1 LFTYSTL
8 YFCIGNLTV
17 ICHHPRLTPHKQASD
32 APSARDSEDSLSRPA
47 SCRGAERTAGT
58 DEQPGDLKTCRGAA
72 AHVPARSLRAVG
84 IREVYK
90 KKPSRN
96 YLHSTI
102 LGLKRQ
108 EEREQTVLPMSSV
121 LVCGTYALPQ
131 TDRSPAGGIERRAT
145 RRR

>member
-1 LFTYSTL
+1 
-8 YFCIGNLTV
+8 
-17 ICHHPRLTPHKQASD
+17 
-32 APSARDSEDSLSRPA
+32 
-47 SCRGAERTAGT
+47 
-58 DEQPGDLKTCRGAA
+58 
-72 AHVPARSLRAVG
+72 VG

-96 YLHSTI
+96 YLRSTI